1 MTKRIAEATSRILV
15 VHWHPVVLKGL
26 VRWISHVPQM
36 QLVGISDNCENA
48 LDVAAELQPDL
59 VLIGYSTPT
68 MGGIEATRRLLAI
81 KSDTRILLI
90 GTSGDP
96 ERWVMAHQSG
106 AVDYVLLDTPPCE
119 LAAAL
124 RGLVKG

>member
-1 MTKRIAEATSRILV
+1 
-15 VHWHPVVLKGL
+15 
-26 VRWISHVPQM
+26 M
-36 QLVGISDNCENA
+36 QLVGVSDNCEDA
-48 LDVAAELQPDL
+48 LDVAAESQPDL

-68 MGGIEATRRLLAI
+68 MGGIEATRRLLAM

-90 GTSGDP
+90 GVSGDP
-96 ERWVMAHQSG
+96 ERWAKARESG
-106 AVDYVLLDTPPCE
+106 AVDYVLLDTPPWE